1 MDKIHLDCKGNRRQ
15 PTEQML
21 PCYGWQICDRL
32 LSSNSMID
40 LQTFVIVMVSI
51 CLFLQFDHFVDIEL
65 SHFEQKLFVFDSYG
79 NIQALCMRVYGK
91 SDAGWTHLFL
101 WTDEEC
107 PEFCPGSILLCY
119 VHCAGIKGGFLFP
132 SKEEL

>member
-1 MDKIHLDCKGNRRQ
+1 
-15 PTEQML
+15 
-21 PCYGWQICDRL
+21 
-32 LSSNSMID
+32 MID

-51 CLFLQFDHFVDIEL
+51 CLFLWFDDFVDIEL
-65 SHFEQKLFVFDSYG
+65 SHFEQKIFVFDSCG
-79 NIQALCMRVYGK
+79 NIQALCLRLYGK

-107 PEFCPGSILLCY
+107 PEFCPVTILLCY

-132 SKEEL
+132 SKEDLNPLPDYGVFVTQLSYSIDMSRMSKIVKQVLG